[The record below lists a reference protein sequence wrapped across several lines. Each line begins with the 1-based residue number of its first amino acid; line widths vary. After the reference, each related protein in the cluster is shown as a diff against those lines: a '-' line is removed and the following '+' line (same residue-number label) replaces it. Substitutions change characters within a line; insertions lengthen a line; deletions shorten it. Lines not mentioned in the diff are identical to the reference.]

1 MEKVNVIE
9 GVTLIKSGFYLPPFC
24 LSSYSRLLY
33 CVCKKYS
40 TQVECE
46 AKLVLKKRS
55 KRTSQNLRRPLFT
68 DAQLKQPGG

>member
-33 CVCKKYS
+33 CVCKMYL
-40 TQVECE
+40 TQVEMCGE
-46 AKLVLKKRS
+46 ASVEKKVKKDVS
-55 KRTSQNLRRPLFT
+55 EFETPFVQ
-68 DAQLKQPGG
+68 